1 MYRIKGAIV
10 MVVFDKLFIGGEWVS
25 PVTDRIIEV
34 HSPHDQS
41 LVGTAPEATKA
52 DIDLAVK
59 VAKDAF
65 EKGEWATMAP
75 EKRQAVIAKFND
87 LHTLKALEFANLIT
101 TENGSPLWFTSML
114 QGALHEQT
122 NAFLRA
128 AKDFAW
134 EKQLPTGQIILSEPV
149 GIVAAV
155 IPWNSPHQSALVK
168 IIPALLAGNSVILKA
183 APETA
188 LDALAM
194 ADLFNEAGLP
204 KGVLSIVPAHR
215 EVSEYLVLHEDVNK
229 IAFTGSTDAG
239 KRIASNAAK
248 QMKRLSME
256 LGGKSAAIILEDADF
271 NVAVTGVKY
280 SSYVNNAESCVA
292 LTRVLVPRSRYAE
305 FENAM
310 LEMVKG
316 ITVGNPMNM
325 ENFIGPMV
333 HKAQQEKVK
342 SYIKL
347 GIEEGARLVIGGLE
361 TLEGLEHG
369 NYVQPTLFADVDN
382 SMRIAQEEIFGPV
395 LVMIPYTDV
404 DDAIRIANDSNYG
417 LSGGIW
423 SASKEKGLE
432 VARRIRTGTV
442 TVNGAFSS
450 FDAPFGGYKQSGMG
464 REFGGIGLSAYVE
477 YKTINI

>member
-1 MYRIKGAIV
+1 ML
-10 MVVFDKLFIGGEWVS
+10 VFDKLFIGGEWVS
-25 PVTDRIIEV
+25 PATNRIIEV

-65 EKGEWATMAP
+65 ENGGWATMAP
-75 EKRQAVIAKFND
+75 EERQAVIAKFND
-87 LHTLKALEFANLIT
+87 LHAAKAQEFAELIT
-101 TENGSPLWFTSML
+101 SENGSPLWFTSMIQGSL
-114 QGALHEQT
+114 QEQT
-122 NAFLRA
+122 NAYLRA

-134 EKQLPTGQIILSEPV
+134 EKHLESGPIVLAEPV

-155 IPWNSPHQSALVK
+155 IPWNAPHQSALVK

-183 APETA
+183 SPETV

-194 ADLFNEAGLP
+194 GDLFNEAGLP

-215 EVSEYLVLHEDVNK
+215 EVSEYLVLHEDVDK
-229 IAFTGSTDAG
+229 IAFTGSTTAG
-239 KRIASNAAK
+239 KSIASNAAK
-248 QMKRLSME
+248 QMKRVSLE
-256 LGGKSAAIILEDADF
+256 LGGKSAAIILKDADF
-271 NVAVTGVKY
+271 KEAVAGVKF
-280 SSYVNNAESCVA
+280 SSYINNSESCIA

-305 FENAM
+305 FEKEM
-310 LEMVKG
+310 VEMVKG

-347 GIEEGARLVIGGLE
+347 GIEEGARLVVGGLE
-361 TLEGLEHG
+361 TPEGLEQG

-395 LVMIPYTDV
+395 IVMIPYTDV
-404 DDAIRIANDSNYG
+404 EDAIRIANDSNFG
-417 LSGGIW
+417 LSGGVW
-423 SASKEKGLE
+423 SATKEKGLE
-432 VARRIRTGTV
+432 VARRIRTGAV
-442 TVNGAFSS
+442 TVNGAASS
-450 FDAPFGGYKQSGMG
+450 FDAPFGGYKESGMG
-464 REFGGIGLSAYVE
+464 REFGGIGLGAYVE

>member
-1 MYRIKGAIV
+1 ML
-10 MVVFDKLFIGGEWVS
+10 VFDKLFIGGEWVS
-25 PVTDRIIEV
+25 PATNRIIEV

-65 EKGEWATMAP
+65 ENGEWATMAP
-75 EKRQAVIAKFND
+75 EERQAVIAKFND
-87 LHTLKALEFANLIT
+87 LHAAKAQEFAELIT
-101 TENGSPLWFTSML
+101 SENGSPLWFTSVL
-114 QGALHEQT
+114 QGSLQEQT
-122 NAFLRA
+122 NAYLRA

-134 EKQLPTGQIILSEPV
+134 EKHLESGSIVLAEPV

-155 IPWNSPHQSALVK
+155 IPWNAPHQSALVK
-168 IIPALLAGNSVILKA
+168 IIPAMLAGNSVILKA
-183 APETA
+183 SPETV

-194 ADLFNEAGLP
+194 GDLFNEAGLP

-215 EVSEYLVLHEDVNK
+215 EVSEYLVLHEAVDK
-229 IAFTGSTDAG
+229 IAFTGSTAAG

-248 QMKRLSME
+248 QMKRVSLE

-271 NVAVTGVKY
+271 KVAVAGVKF
-280 SSYVNNAESCVA
+280 SSYANNSEYCAA

-305 FENAM
+305 FEKEM
-310 LEMVKG
+310 VEMVKG

-325 ENFIGPMV
+325 ENFMGPMV

-347 GIEEGARLVIGGLE
+347 GIEEGARIVVGGLE
-361 TLEGLEHG
+361 TPEGLEQG

-395 LVMIPYTDV
+395 IVMIPYTDV
-404 DDAIRIANDSNYG
+404 EDAIRIANDSNFG
-417 LSGGIW
+417 LSGGVW

-432 VARRIRTGTV
+432 VARRIRTGAV
-442 TVNGAFSS
+442 TVNGATSS
-450 FDAPFGGYKQSGMG
+450 YDAPFGGYIESGMG
-464 REFGGIGLSAYVE
+464 REFGGIGLGAYVE